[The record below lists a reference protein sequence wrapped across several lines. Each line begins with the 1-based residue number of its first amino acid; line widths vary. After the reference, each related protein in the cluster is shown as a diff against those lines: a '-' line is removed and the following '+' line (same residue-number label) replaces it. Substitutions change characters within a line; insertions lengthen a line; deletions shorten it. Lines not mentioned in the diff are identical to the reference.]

1 EDGIRDFHVTGVQTC
16 ALPIWTDDF
25 PLAIRKK
32 LQEVIELAHREE
44 VDAVLHG
51 GDLFDR
57 PDISPAVVR
66 EFAALFRRLQVP
78 LYMIAGKIGRA
89 SCRARALTDGGR
101 LLQ

>member
-1 EDGIRDFHVTGVQTC
+1 MRFLYVTDTHIRGTS
-16 ALPIWTDDF
+16 PRSRTDDF

-66 EFAALFRRLQVP
+66 EFL
-78 LYMIAGKIGRA
+78 
-89 SCRARALTDGGR
+89 RALRSGPGR
-101 LLQ
+101 EVRQR